1 MCERAPSADW
11 ERLGERVGAKV
22 CVDSVRSRL
31 SDQTAV
37 TGHRTRSF
45 ATFVRMSER
54 AQKLE
59 DLGFPLDRLPA
70 PAASYRPLV
79 IDSSVGYLSG
89 AIPFDGGQALA
100 FSGSVPSQQSV
111 TDAQRAAALCAANLL
126 RVLAHEL
133 GSLER
138 IERILRVGGYVNS
151 DPGFTQQHLVINGAS
166 ELLVAVLG
174 EAGRHARSAM
184 GVAGLPLGASVEVD
198 MIVRIKE

>member
-1 MCERAPSADW
+1 
-11 ERLGERVGAKV
+11 
-22 CVDSVRSRL
+22 
-31 SDQTAV
+31 
-37 TGHRTRSF
+37 
-45 ATFVRMSER
+45 MSER

-59 DLGFPLDRLPA
+59 ALGFPLDRLPT

-79 IDSSVGYLSG
+79 IDGSVGYLSG
-89 AIPFDGGQALA
+89 AIPFDGGQQIA
-100 FSGSVPSQQSV
+100 FSGSVPSQLPV
-111 TDAQRAAALCAANLL
+111 PEAQRAAALCAANLL

-138 IERILRVGGYVNS
+138 VERVLRVGGYVNS

-198 MIVRIKE
+198 MVVRIAD